1 MFEQTFNVRS
11 QVIRDTEVRIH
22 CNVELESYLFTNNVR

>member
-1 MFEQTFNVRS
+1 MFDQTVNVRS

-22 CNVELESYLFTNNVR
+22 CYIELESYLFTNNVR